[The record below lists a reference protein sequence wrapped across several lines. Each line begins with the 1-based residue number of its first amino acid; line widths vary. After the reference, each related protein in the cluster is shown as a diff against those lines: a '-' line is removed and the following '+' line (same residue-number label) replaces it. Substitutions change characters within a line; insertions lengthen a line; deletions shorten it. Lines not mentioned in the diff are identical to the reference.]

1 MTRIAVAAIAALG
14 MLSCAAPASAD
25 QPASCFKRPDLIK
38 YLSSNF
44 KEAPVAVGVT
54 DAGMLLEVFTTRSGE
69 TWTVAV
75 TTPHGLTCLMAT
87 GQDWQTVPRAAEF
100 GPPA

>member
-1 MTRIAVAAIAALG
+1 MPRVAVAATVAFALLAG
-14 MLSCAAPASAD
+14 ATPAGAD
-25 QPASCFKRPDLIK
+25 QPASCFKRHDLLK
-38 YLSSNF
+38 YLSTNF
-44 KEAPVAVGVT
+44 HEAPIAAGVT

-75 TTPHGLTCLMAT
+75 TTPQGLTCLMAT
-87 GQDWQTVPRAAEF
+87 GQDWQAVPRKADL

>member
-1 MTRIAVAAIAALG
+1 MPRVAVAAVALSG
-14 MLSCAAPASAD
+14 LLLSPISGHAD
-25 QPASCFKRPDLIK
+25 QPASCFKRPDLVK

-44 KEAPVAVGVT
+44 KEAPIAIGVT
-54 DAGMLLEVFTTRSGE
+54 DAGMLLEVFTTKTGE

-75 TTPHGLTCLMAT
+75 TTPNGLTCLMAT
-87 GQDWQTVPRAAEF
+87 GQDWQIVPRTVEF